1 MNVNLSR
8 SYLFKDFHDKTRGLL
23 PEEKNSFKLPMHLK
37 EKLLR
42 VIKYSKQ
49 QAQTCEGKSIALI
62 PETRVCRRSSLVFYH
77 TFYHTVCT
85 RCVLSNLRTAPFP
98 NLCSFPHQGVLQLQ
112 PHKSVLQFFLFLSEY
127 FKCQ

>member
-42 VIKYSKQ
+42 VIN
-49 QAQTCEGKSIALI
+49 IANSRLK
-62 PETRVCRRSSLVFYH
+62 PVKVK
-77 TFYHTVCT
+77 
-85 RCVLSNLRTAPFP
+85 VLLLFQKLESAVGAHSYFTTLFTTPSVP
-98 NLCSFPHQGVLQLQ
+98 GVSFPI
-112 PHKSVLQFFLFLSEY
+112 
-127 FKCQ
+127 